1 MANKPKQSV
10 RFYTRSKKPPT
21 HIWKEISYFVV
32 VSYDHK
38 RLTIPGGNYTPALW
52 YAEFSQLNSDGTPK
66 NPDTASSEVL
76 DASKRLI
83 EARRYYEAALSL
95 IIDNGLWD
103 NMDANG
109 FKTFLFYHGEDILT
123 VLDPKQKTWKPMP
136 GFNKV
141 YDVKPLRLKR
151 GKGKA

>member
-1 MANKPKQSV
+1 MANKPKESV
-10 RFYTRSKKPPT
+10 RFYTRRKKPPT
-21 HIWKEISYFVV
+21 HIWKELSYFVV

-66 NPDTASSEVL
+66 DPHTTDEAVLYASQS
-76 DASKRLI
+76 LI
-83 EARRYYEAALSL
+83 KARRYYEAALAL
-95 IIDNGLWD
+95 IIDNDLWG

-109 FKTFLFYHGEDILT
+109 FKSFLFYHSEDIWR
-123 VLDPKQKTWKPMP
+123 VLDPKQEHWQPLKN
-136 GFNKV
+136 FNAT
-141 YDVKPLRLKR
+141 YGVKPLRLKR